1 MIWVLVVVTGAV
13 AVELVMLL
21 PIVQAS
27 AAILQTSRK
36 SLHVISSRRISD
48 CWKEK
53 ATQQYSK
60 ILLAQVLR
68 LAFYFALFGLCL
80 FTLLALADMFMPGF
94 SRYMMSPGG
103 MLAVTLTATLYFLLR
118 KRLVSR

>member
-1 MIWVLVVVTGAV
+1 MTWVLVVITGAV

-21 PIVQAS
+21 PIMQVTAV
-27 AAILQTSRK
+27 ILQTSRK

-60 ILLAQVLR
+60 ILLKQVLR
-68 LAFYFALFGLCL
+68 LAIYFALFALCL
-80 FTLLALADMFMPGF
+80 FMLLALADMFMPGI
-94 SRYMMSPGG
+94 SSYMMSLSG
-103 MLAVTLTATLYFLLR
+103 MLAVTLAATLYFLLR